1 MQNIINFDLTAQQ
14 TADLKLRN
22 SDYNNADFGVEYSNL
37 RLDNTGAIVPNK
49 YASVRQDTG
58 AILGIHSSAYKPLT
72 HKHMIDNQRDVII
85 RSGLADGSIKESISL
100 DRTGKKCYVRHELPN
115 HTITSPNGDTAN
127 LTLLSTN
134 SFCGTWAYIIG
145 AGAKLGACQN
155 NQVFLNDAATLY
167 KARHNRHLDVDHAAD
182 VITKAIPIFMQQSE
196 LWHQWSD
203 EKCNDYKA
211 LNIFA
216 NLLENG
222 SIRNVLAQH
231 MGHSENSGR
240 NGVILDVNGEYL
252 FDRDEVRKSRNFMY
266 LWNKWDSHYRN
277 ALGANL
283 WGVYNA
289 MTDWATHIQ
298 SKSVNVAG
306 IQRTRE
312 TKIQKLLDQ
321 RTWGFAA

>member
-1 MQNIINFDLTAQQ
+1 MENYT
-14 TADLKLRN
+14 
-22 SDYNNADFGVEYSNL
+22 DYNGADFDVEYSSL
-37 RLDNTGAIVPNK
+37 RLNNTGAIVPNK
-49 YASVRQDTG
+49 YASIRQDTG
-58 AILGIHSSAYKPLT
+58 MILGIHSNSYNPLT
-72 HKHMIDNQRDVII
+72 HKEMIDTQRNVIN
-85 RSGLADGSIKESISL
+85 RSGLADNSIKEAISL

-134 SFCGTWAYIIG
+134 SFNGIWAYIIG
-145 AGAKLGACQN
+145 AGANLEACQN
-155 NQVFLNDAATLY
+155 NLVFLNDAATLY
-167 KARHNRHLDVDHAAD
+167 KARHNRHLNVDHASD
-182 VITKAIPIFMQQSE
+182 VITKSLPIFMQQSE
-196 LWHQWSD
+196 LWHRWYD
-203 EKCNDYKA
+203 TKCNDYKA

-216 NLLENG
+216 TLLDN
-222 SIRNVLAQH
+222 STISNVLTEH

-240 NGVILDVNGEYL
+240 NGIIHCSSGKYL
-252 FDRDEVRKSRNFMY
+252 FDRDEVKKSRNFMY
-266 LWNKWDSHYRN
+266 LWNKWDCHYRN

-289 MTDWATHIQ
+289 MTDWSTHIQ

-321 RTWGFAA
+321 RTWGFVA